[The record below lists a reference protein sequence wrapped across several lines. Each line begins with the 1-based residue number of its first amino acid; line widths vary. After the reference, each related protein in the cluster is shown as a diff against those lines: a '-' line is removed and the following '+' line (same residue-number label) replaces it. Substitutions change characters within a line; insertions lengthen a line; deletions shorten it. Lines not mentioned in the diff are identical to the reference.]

1 MTKYI
6 ATRPRP
12 LFPLLPHSPK
22 LRFPATTRKN
32 SNPQKRHQ
40 LRSNK
45 QSGDKR
51 PKRPKDQSDVAN
63 QKGTNQ
69 NQDTAHSKPP
79 RLRHATGV
87 ALGSRSRHN
96 TASPGRD
103 STAANQP
110 RNSKHSREEGKG
122 REEREGRDAALV
134 VSKGAAG
141 RDDLE
146 GSRRRRRRVELAPG
160 GSSGVRL
167 GGVVQVEGGPPRVDV
182 HDARVDVRV
191 AVDGVRDGALAGR
204 RRRRRRALEV
214 GPVIG
219 DATRT
224 GSTSSNSGS
233 IRRTSITASIII
245 LRRLLLLLRW
255 LRRRRGRRRINRHCG
270 ENASVRVG
278 AVVVGPVV
286 VQGGHELAADGR
298 AHCVALVAE
307 ARDLLQVVVAARGPR
322 RLVAL
327 FCKVFVG
334 DLGAHCCSGE
344 VEKRGEKRWWL

>member
-1 MTKYI
+1 
-6 ATRPRP
+6 
-12 LFPLLPHSPK
+12 
-22 LRFPATTRKN
+22 
-32 SNPQKRHQ
+32 
-40 LRSNK
+40 
-45 QSGDKR
+45 
-51 PKRPKDQSDVAN
+51 
-63 QKGTNQ
+63 
-69 NQDTAHSKPP
+69 SKPS
-79 RLRHATGV
+79 RLRHTTI
-87 ALGSRSRHN
+87 ALHNRSSSN
-96 TASPGRD
+96 SASPGRD
-103 STAANQP
+103 GAAAGQP
-110 RNSKHSREEGKG
+110 RNSNNGRQEGEG
-122 REEREGRDAALV
+122 SEERERRDAALV
-134 VSKGAAG
+134 VSEGAAG

-204 RRRRRRALEV
+204 RRRRRRGTLEV
-214 GPVIG
+214 GPVVG

-224 GSTSSNSGS
+224 SSTSSNCGS
-233 IRRTSITASIII
+233 IRRTSITTAIVI
-245 LRRLLLLLRW
+245 LLLRR
-255 LRRRRGRRRINRHCG
+255 LRRRRRRRRIDRHCG

-298 AHCVALVAE
+298 AHRVALVAE
-307 ARDLLQVVVAARGPR
+307 ARDLLQVVVAARWPR

-334 DLGAHCCSGE
+334 DLGAHCCSGQ
-344 VEKRGEKRWWL
+344 VEKGVRRVLVVRRGGELEKAARRKEM